1 MRTLRTLLKLID
13 AFSEWTGII
22 ALWLATLLMLLVSL
36 EVIMRYAFNRPTMW
50 NYETAL
56 MVGGAIYALSW
67 AYCHKYR
74 LHIKVDVIYSRL
86 SFRAKAI
93 FDVIGTLL
101 FFFPISFALAYAA
114 ISATIRSWVV
124 HETSIETYWYPPLW
138 PFRTAVMLG
147 FILFALQGTA
157 NFIRDFY
164 FLTRGKNY
172 D

>member
-1 MRTLRTLLKLID
+1 MQALLRVID
-13 AFSEWTGII
+13 AFSEWTGRI

-36 EVIMRYAFNRPTMW
+36 EVTLRYVFNHPTMW

-56 MVGGAIYALSW
+56 MVGGTLYALGW

-74 LHIKVDVIYSRL
+74 LHIRVDIIYGRL
-86 SFRAKAI
+86 SSRNKAI
-93 FDVIGTLL
+93 FDVIGNLL

-114 ISATIRSWVV
+114 TFAAIHSWTV
-124 HETSIETYWYPPLW
+124 HEVSLETYWYPPLW
-138 PFRTAVMLG
+138 PFRAAVMLG

-157 NFIRDFY
+157 NFIRD
-164 FLTRGKNY
+164 LHLLIGSRNH